1 MIDFLKIK
9 SKDLREL
16 EKSCNALIKDMLDN
30 FDDYS
35 DEDKQATLNAVN
47 NLKEFNKNVLD
58 KYDKKNKV
66 KKNVSWFEEIFLRIT
81 GE

>member
-16 EKSCNALIKDMLDN
+16 EKACNALIKDMLDN

-35 DEDKQATLNAVN
+35 DEDKQATLNEVN
-47 NLKEFNKNVLD
+47 RLKEFNKNVLE
-58 KYDKKNKV
+58 KYDKKK
-66 KKNVSWFEEIFLRIT
+66 KIQKNVSWFEEVFLRIT

>member
-1 MIDFLKIK
+1 MLDFMKIK
-9 SKDLREL
+9 SRDLREL

-35 DEDKQATLNAVN
+35 NEDKQATLNAVN
-47 NLKEFNKNVLD
+47 ALKEFNKNVLD
-58 KYDKKNKV
+58 KYDKKKKV
-66 KKNVSWFEEIFLRIT
+66 QKDVSWFEEIFLRIT

>member
-9 SKDLREL
+9 SKDLKEL
-16 EKSCNALIKDMLDN
+16 EKTCNALIKDMLDN
-30 FDDYS
+30 FDNYS

-47 NLKEFNKNVLD
+47 RLKEFNKNVLE
-58 KYDKKNKV
+58 KYDKKK
-66 KKNVSWFEEIFLRIT
+66 KIQKNVSWFEEVFLRIT

>member
-58 KYDKKNKV
+58 KYDKKNKG

>member
-16 EKSCNALIKDMLDN
+16 ESSCKALIKDMLDN